1 MVQILCNKKYS
12 CPKTESNDSS
22 NFESDSDTE
31 ISKHKK
37 KTRKKSNIQT
47 SITMSKIKKEPNSTQ
62 EEPSE
67 HIVIFNEP
75 TFDQTSTLKK
85 NQSNQTT
92 FDAPSNSLLS
102 PSFNLKSNMKSTP
115 IHSCHNCN
123 NPCLQSNSNLKK
135 NPAPEN
141 VFDTI
146 ADVHAMPNTN
156 VTEIQTDTSFH
167 SC

>member
-1 MVQILCNKKYS
+1 
-12 CPKTESNDSS
+12 
-22 NFESDSDTE
+22 
-31 ISKHKK
+31 
-37 KTRKKSNIQT
+37 
-47 SITMSKIKKEPNSTQ
+47 MSKIKKEPNSTQ

-85 NQSNQTT
+85 TQSNQTN

-115 IHSCHNCN
+115 IHSCHSCN